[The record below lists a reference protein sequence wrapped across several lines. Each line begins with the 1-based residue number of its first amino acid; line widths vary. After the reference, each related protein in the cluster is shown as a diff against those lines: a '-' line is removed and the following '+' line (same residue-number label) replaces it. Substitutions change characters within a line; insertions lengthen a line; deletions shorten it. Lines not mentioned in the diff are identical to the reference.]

1 MLMNNTE
8 LCTGCSEGTV
18 LVCYNNN
25 FGTVCDDFWDEI
37 DAGVVCD
44 KLGFS
49 TGGKRACTLYT
60 T

>member
-18 LVCYNNN
+18 LVCYSNNY
-25 FGTVCDDFWDEI
+25 GTVCDDFWDEI
-37 DAGVVCD
+37 DAGVVCEQ
-44 KLGFS
+44 LGFT
-49 TGGKRACTLYT
+49 TGGKHAGTLYT

>member
-18 LVCYNNN
+18 LLCYNNN
-25 FGTVCDDFWDEI
+25 YGTVCDDFWDEI

-44 KLGFS
+44 QLGFV
-49 TGGKRACTLYT
+49 TGGK
-60 T
+60 